1 MTLLQLEYFQEV
13 VKSGSIAKAAE
24 ILGISRSALSI
35 TLERLETDLGYPL
48 FERKNKD
55 IVITPNEKKVLHYSY
70 KILHTMED
78 IQQDFLE
85 RRGMENKK
93 KITVGVTDNNYY
105 GDWVLDLLE
114 QYPELKLNL
123 RHMSRE
129 EIYDNLL
136 TGNLD
141 FGISNSVE
149 YRNQLDSQLLF
160 CQPYQLLVL
169 RDHPLALKKS
179 ITIEELAK
187 EPLISLPPSH
197 KDRMIDTLCLDIHFQ
212 PNIVFEGDSDIMEE
226 MFHSGI
232 GSILTC
238 AHNRNQWMK
247 LGDANYTVLD
257 IEGVTARYEMHLIW
271 SKFRYLSKCAR
282 IFKNYVLNYYHV

>member
-1 MTLLQLEYFQEV
+1 
-13 VKSGSIAKAAE
+13 
-24 ILGISRSALSI
+24 
-35 TLERLETDLGYPL
+35 
-48 FERKNKD
+48 
-55 IVITPNEKKVLHYSY
+55 
-70 KILHTMED
+70 MED

-160 CQPYQLLVL
+160 
-169 RDHPLALKKS
+169 K
-179 ITIEELAK
+179 
-187 EPLISLPPSH
+187 
-197 KDRMIDTLCLDIHFQ
+197 DTLNPFL
-212 PNIVFEGDSDIMEE
+212 S
-226 MFHSGI
+226 
-232 GSILTC
+232 
-238 AHNRNQWMK
+238 
-247 LGDANYTVLD
+247 VL
-257 IEGVTARYEMHLIW
+257 V
-271 SKFRYLSKCAR
+271 
-282 IFKNYVLNYYHV
+282 

>member
-55 IVITPNEKKVLHYSY
+55 IVITPYGQKVLHYSY

-93 KITVGVTDNNYY
+93 KITSLTVKNKVEIDNNYY

-179 ITIEELAK
+179 ITIERAINFFTT
-187 EPLISLPPSH
+187 IS
-197 KDRMIDTLCLDIHFQ
+197 
-212 PNIVFEGDSDIMEE
+212 
-226 MFHSGI
+226 
-232 GSILTC
+232 
-238 AHNRNQWMK
+238 
-247 LGDANYTVLD
+247 
-257 IEGVTARYEMHLIW
+257 
-271 SKFRYLSKCAR
+271 
-282 IFKNYVLNYYHV
+282 

>member
-55 IVITPNEKKVLHYSY
+55 IVITPYGQKVLHYSY

-136 TGNLD
+136 TGNCWYCV
-141 FGISNSVE
+141 IIHWPSK
-149 YRNQLDSQLLF
+149 NQLQ
-160 CQPYQLLVL
+160 
-169 RDHPLALKKS
+169 
-179 ITIEELAK
+179 
-187 EPLISLPPSH
+187 
-197 KDRMIDTLCLDIHFQ
+197 
-212 PNIVFEGDSDIMEE
+212 
-226 MFHSGI
+226 
-232 GSILTC
+232 
-238 AHNRNQWMK
+238 
-247 LGDANYTVLD
+247 
-257 IEGVTARYEMHLIW
+257 
-271 SKFRYLSKCAR
+271 
-282 IFKNYVLNYYHV
+282 